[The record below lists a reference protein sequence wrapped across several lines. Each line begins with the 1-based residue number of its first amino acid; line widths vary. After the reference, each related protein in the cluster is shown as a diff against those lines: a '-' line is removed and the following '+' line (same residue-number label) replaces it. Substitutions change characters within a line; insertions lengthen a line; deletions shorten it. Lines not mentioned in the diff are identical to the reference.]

1 MATACGLGPRSR
13 CNGKA
18 VEELLSGRLKVEPED
33 FVVDEVSLAGEVA
46 SAAATAPR
54 DATALLEA
62 LAAHEA
68 RLVKRS
74 RVDETAPSGGAEPDA
89 APAADAETPKDGAEE
104 ARAPAG
110 DGAAPAAAAEPA
122 APADEAPMEDGQVEE
137 APMEEVKEAPMEEVK
152 EAPTEEVGEAPAAPE
167 ARTSPRRALEA
178 AALEAAFPA
187 EALAAAAA
195 FEARALDAL
204 AGVAPVDAVGGAVVA
219 LAAVVDDEA
228 KPALY
233 RALAR
238 RFPATAFQIS
248 KDAPEASCAVDARF
262 AALGGL
268 LSRGDLVE
276 LAAWAKARDQTQ
288 PPVAVA
294 APRDRA
300 ARRALHTE
308 LGKQVKGADTRTI
321 EGRIVVWWRA
331 EKKERRKAKKAAK
344 KRKREV
350 VLDDDDDGGDDG
362 DLVVRCVLRKRNVES
377 LSLMKALT
385 KQFRAPVGAV
395 AAAGV
400 KDKRALTWQF
410 VTIKIG
416 RSRNAIAALRWALTT
431 ETPAKIGADAALYPV
446 DVVERMLQPGDLRG
460 NRFAVVVRDVAG
472 DAAPLVDAFRR
483 NPVFLNAFGTQRVG
497 KAGGGD
503 VPPPTW
509 EIGRA
514 LLSRRHGEAFLL
526 ACASCLGDFATN
538 APLAAVRAAVAT
550 GAFDRGAAK
559 KLAAALP
566 RNAPARDAAVAYART
581 ASCEAAAA
589 APPHRARTLW
599 LHAYQS
605 YVFNVA
611 AAARLDAGPLDAPL
625 PGDDRDGGGELAL
638 PLVGSRTVLGAG
650 AAADAAAAVL
660 ARDGVAEDDFKR
672 ERLRGGARRLAVRA
686 EGLDA
691 ALDEDA
697 KTLTA
702 SFQLPAGAYATTMLG
717 ELFGALDVVH
727 ENRGKHAAD
736 APKKL
741 CRAELRK
748 QKKAKLLENGGK
760 AESDGEDEDPRAEA
774 MAEPEAAGDDAPAE
788 APEVAV
794 SRDE

>member
-1 MATACGLGPRSR
+1 
-13 CNGKA
+13 
-18 VEELLSGRLKVEPED
+18 
-33 FVVDEVSLAGEVA
+33 
-46 SAAATAPR
+46 
-54 DATALLEA
+54 
-62 LAAHEA
+62 
-68 RLVKRS
+68 
-74 RVDETAPSGGAEPDA
+74 
-89 APAADAETPKDGAEE
+89 
-104 ARAPAG
+104 
-110 DGAAPAAAAEPA
+110 
-122 APADEAPMEDGQVEE
+122 
-137 APMEEVKEAPMEEVK
+137 MEEVKEAP
-152 EAPTEEVGEAPAAPE
+152 AAPE
-167 ARTSPRRALEA
+167 AQTKPMEDVW
-178 AALEAAFPA
+178 LEAAFPA

-204 AGVAPVDAVGGAVVA
+204 TGVAPVDAVGGAVVA

-377 LSLMKALT
+377 LSLMKSLT
-385 KQFRAPVGAV
+385 KQFRMPVGAV

-446 DVVERMLQPGDLRG
+446 DVVERMLQPGDLKG

-497 KAGGGD
+497 KEGGGD

-514 LLSRRHGEAFLL
+514 LLARRHDEAFLL

-538 APLAAVRAAVAT
+538 APLAAVRAAVAA

-650 AAADAAAAVL
+650 AAARAAAAVL

-702 SFQLPAGAYATTMLG
+702 TFQLPAGAYATTMLG

-727 ENRGKHAAD
+727 ENRGKHAA
-736 APKKL
+736 
-741 CRAELRK
+741 
-748 QKKAKLLENGGK
+748 
-760 AESDGEDEDPRAEA
+760 
-774 MAEPEAAGDDAPAE
+774 GDDAPAGAPEVAADSERPSE
-788 APEVAV
+788 APVAQTEVAV
-794 SRDE
+794 SRDA

>member
-1 MATACGLGPRSR
+1 MGDSAAHVEAEGAGQLCESMATACGLGPRSR

-89 APAADAETPKDGAEE
+89 APAADAATPKDDAEE

-122 APADEAPMEDGQVEE
+122 APADETPMEDGQVEE
-137 APMEEVKEAPMEEVK
+137 APMEDVK

-204 AGVAPVDAVGGAVVA
+204 TGVAPLDVGGAVVA
-219 LAAVVDDEA
+219 LAAVVGDEA

-268 LSRGDLVE
+268 VSRGDLVE

-350 VLDDDDDGGDDG
+350 VLDDDGDDGDDG

-377 LSLMKALT
+377 LSLMKALA

-446 DVVERMLQPGDLRG
+446 DVAERMLQPGDLRG

-497 KAGGGD
+497 KEGGGD
-503 VPPPTW
+503 VHPPTW
-509 EIGRA
+509 QIGRA

-538 APLAAVRAAVAT
+538 APLAAVRAAVAA

-625 PGDDRDGGGELAL
+625 PGDEFDGDGALAL

-650 AAADAAAAVL
+650 AAARAAAAVL

-702 SFQLPAGAYATTMLG
+702 TFQLPAGAYATTMLG

-727 ENRGKHAAD
+727 ENRGKH
-736 APKKL
+736 
-741 CRAELRK
+741 
-748 QKKAKLLENGGK
+748 
-760 AESDGEDEDPRAEA
+760 
-774 MAEPEAAGDDAPAE
+774 E

-794 SRDE
+794 SRDA

>member
-89 APAADAETPKDGAEE
+89 APAADAETPKDDAEE

-110 DGAAPAAAAEPA
+110 DGAAPAAPAEPA

-167 ARTSPRRALEA
+167 AQTSPRRALEA

-187 EALAAAAA
+187 EALAVAAA

-204 AGVAPVDAVGGAVVA
+204 TGVAPVDAVGGAVVA

-350 VLDDDDDGGDDG
+350 VLDDDDDGDDDG

-377 LSLMKALT
+377 LSLMKSLT
-385 KQFRAPVGAV
+385 KQFRVPVGAV

-446 DVVERMLQPGDLRG
+446 DVVERMLQPGDLKG

-509 EIGRA
+509 QIGRN
-514 LLSRRHGEAFLL
+514 LLARRHGEAFLL
-526 ACASCLGDFATN
+526 ACASCLGDFPCAN
-538 APLAAVRAAVAT
+538 QPVSWDV
-550 GAFDRGAAK
+550 GA
-559 KLAAALP
+559 KLQ
-566 RNAPARDAAVAYART
+566 N
-581 ASCEAAAA
+581 S
-589 APPHRARTLW
+589 
-599 LHAYQS
+599 
-605 YVFNVA
+605 
-611 AAARLDAGPLDAPL
+611 
-625 PGDDRDGGGELAL
+625 
-638 PLVGSRTVLGAG
+638 
-650 AAADAAAAVL
+650 L
-660 ARDGVAEDDFKR
+660 ARSNR
-672 ERLRGGARRLAVRA
+672 SR
-686 EGLDA
+686 
-691 ALDEDA
+691 
-697 KTLTA
+697 
-702 SFQLPAGAYATTMLG
+702 
-717 ELFGALDVVH
+717 FG
-727 ENRGKHAAD
+727 
-736 APKKL
+736 
-741 CRAELRK
+741 
-748 QKKAKLLENGGK
+748 
-760 AESDGEDEDPRAEA
+760 
-774 MAEPEAAGDDAPAE
+774 
-788 APEVAV
+788 
-794 SRDE
+794 

>member
-89 APAADAETPKDGAEE
+89 APAADAATPKDDAEE
-104 ARAPAG
+104 ARAPPR

-122 APADEAPMEDGQVEE
+122 APADETPMEDGQVEE
-137 APMEEVKEAPMEEVK
+137 EAPAKEAPMEEVK

-167 ARTSPRRALEA
+167 ARTSPQEALEA

-204 AGVAPVDAVGGAVVA
+204 AGVAPVDARGGARVA

-248 KDAPEASCAVDARF
+248 KDAPEAACAVDARF

-268 LSRGDLVE
+268 VSRGDLVE

-308 LGKQVKGADTRTI
+308 LGKQVKGADSSTR

-350 VLDDDDDGGDDG
+350 VLDDDDDGDDG

-377 LSLMKALT
+377 LSLMKALA

-416 RSRNAIAALRWALTT
+416 RSRNCL
-431 ETPAKIGADAALYPV
+431 LYTSPSPR
-446 DVVERMLQPGDLRG
+446 DKRQSRMPSS
-460 NRFAVVVRDVAG
+460 A
-472 DAAPLVDAFRR
+472 
-483 NPVFLNAFGTQRVG
+483 
-497 KAGGGD
+497 
-503 VPPPTW
+503 
-509 EIGRA
+509 
-514 LLSRRHGEAFLL
+514 
-526 ACASCLGDFATN
+526 
-538 APLAAVRAAVAT
+538 
-550 GAFDRGAAK
+550 
-559 KLAAALP
+559 
-566 RNAPARDAAVAYART
+566 
-581 ASCEAAAA
+581 
-589 APPHRARTLW
+589 
-599 LHAYQS
+599 
-605 YVFNVA
+605 
-611 AAARLDAGPLDAPL
+611 
-625 PGDDRDGGGELAL
+625 
-638 PLVGSRTVLGAG
+638 
-650 AAADAAAAVL
+650 
-660 ARDGVAEDDFKR
+660 
-672 ERLRGGARRLAVRA
+672 
-686 EGLDA
+686 
-691 ALDEDA
+691 
-697 KTLTA
+697 
-702 SFQLPAGAYATTMLG
+702 
-717 ELFGALDVVH
+717 
-727 ENRGKHAAD
+727 
-736 APKKL
+736 
-741 CRAELRK
+741 
-748 QKKAKLLENGGK
+748 
-760 AESDGEDEDPRAEA
+760 
-774 MAEPEAAGDDAPAE
+774 
-788 APEVAV
+788 
-794 SRDE
+794 